1 MLKLLYLRNV
11 FEGTKLVFGIFFQE
25 SSTCYT
31 NQAFESPLDIT
42 IVLSLK
48 RDWICICEINKKSKI
63 QMKTISFKKCFTYS
77 LRLKIDNL

>member
-1 MLKLLYLRNV
+1 MTKNLHQKTVKMKIHVETALRNV

-31 NQAFESPLDIT
+31 NQTFESPLDIT

-48 RDWICICEINKKSKI
+48 RDCDRYVFVK
-63 QMKTISFKKCFTYS
+63 
-77 LRLKIDNL
+77 